1 MQALGWSGQRPG
13 TGTGGGSGPP
23 NCGGTTTRRPDP
35 ERSEPSVSDWT
46 ANYIGRGRKPARG
59 PLPQD
64 GKRGCRGGARREQ
77 VHTSRG
83 PIRGP
88 NDYPHHQA
96 TTWPKGLGK
105 RSGSRSD
112 GPEACSPGEGR
123 EPPRS
128 LDGRGRVTGSPKYD
142 SDHSQARSESGAALP
157 APGDGPGE
165 HRQPRRVPQEHP
177 SAPSGGLVSAV
188 RRGVS
193 GNGPLDRAPA
203 PATRPGTLNGRPTP
217 GSLTAQAETLTG
229 QCDNGQC
236 WKSTSRRPKR
246 SPGAGP

>member
-1 MQALGWSGQRPG
+1 MCRGAQAAHPNPTPGGPGLVTLRLKTAPPFEQAAARQPRLMQALGWSGQRPG

-88 NDYPHHQA
+88 NEYPHHQA

-112 GPEACSPGEGR
+112 GLEACSPGEGR

-128 LDGRGRVTGSPKYD
+128 LDGRGRVTGSLKYD
-142 SDHSQARSESGAALP
+142 SDHS
-157 APGDGPGE
+157 
-165 HRQPRRVPQEHP
+165 
-177 SAPSGGLVSAV
+177 
-188 RRGVS
+188 
-193 GNGPLDRAPA
+193 
-203 PATRPGTLNGRPTP
+203 
-217 GSLTAQAETLTG
+217 
-229 QCDNGQC
+229 
-236 WKSTSRRPKR
+236 
-246 SPGAGP
+246 